1 MDKASIIKDAISYI
15 QELQEQERRIQ
26 SEISQLES
34 MASSKNNSVDD
45 EFNQAAL
52 TTTSGVSKKKKRTN
66 QQLFSNDTGGSRSSP
81 LPSPVQVIEVG
92 IRSFSF
98 TFP

>member
-52 TTTSGVSKKKKRTN
+52 TTSGVSKKKKRTN